1 MNNVFLYVDT
11 RERGIISSNRL
22 TVPYEEKQ
30 LDIGDFNIVCK
41 GTKEVVYVIERKSIP
56 DLIASIKDGRYIE
69 QKTRALSV
77 YGPKKYA
84 YVVETGGDFRW
95 DTDDKQVR
103 SAVINTLIRDDIPVF
118 MSYDISDTCSLINNI
133 CEKFDSGQN
142 VYRGVS
148 ENTYL
153 TCLKKGKKNENKKDP
168 MVIAK
173 LQLSHIPGI
182 SLNNAEAI
190 LNEFGVD
197 RIALLVECFKTDKD
211 LNKRLLSIPGVG
223 KNKVKELVFSLVQ

>member
-1 MNNVFLYVDT
+1 MNNVLLYVDT
-11 RERGIISSNRL
+11 REKGIISSNRL
-22 TVPYEEKQ
+22 TMPYEEKQ

-41 GTKEVVYVIERKSIP
+41 ETKDVLYVIERKSIP

-77 YGPKKYA
+77 YGTKKYA
-84 YVVETGGDFRW
+84 YVIETGGSFRW
-95 DTDDKQVR
+95 NTDDKQVR
-103 SAVINTLIRDDIPVF
+103 SAVINTIIRDNIPVF
-118 MSYDISDTCSLINNI
+118 TSYDISDTCSLINNI
-133 CEKFDSGQN
+133 CDKFDNGQN
-142 VYRGVS
+142 IYRGIS

-153 TCLKKGKKNENKKDP
+153 SCIIKGKKHENKKDP

-190 LNEFGVD
+190 LNEFGVN
-197 RIALLVECFKTDKD
+197 RIASLIECFKTDTD

-223 KNKVKELVFSLVQ
+223 KNKVKELLFSLGQ